1 MSTYDKYKFYGDK
14 SDFTMTLGEVI
25 AAGYDDDEKLHLD
38 KQWYPLYDEA
48 HRAELNEK
56 IVSHFVLREIG
67 YETIEQFIYMLGV
80 TMREN
85 APWFN
90 ERYKAAELLR
100 KSDPLNA
107 YDVWT
112 DNESGSES
120 QASSRASGTQDGT
133 TSGTT
138 DSTQSSKTR
147 SRGYD
152 SDVPATGV
160 VDDFARYASHATE
173 SEADTEGESHSEQS
187 SQSHSTTNNVTDFSH
202 ESTTGKGKSHTSGR
216 MSSATQLARD
226 YANAVMNV
234 DMEIIAMLERLFM
247 QVVSTRDTIYSN
259 DYYW

>member
-1 MSTYDKYKFYGDK
+1 MSPYDKYKFYGAK

-25 AAGYDDDEKLHLD
+25 AAGYDTDAKLHLD
-38 KQWYPLYDEA
+38 KQWYPLYDET

-56 IVSHFVLREIG
+56 IVAHFALREIG

-90 ERYKAAELLR
+90 ERYKAAELLK

-152 SDVPATGV
+152 SEVPATGV

-173 SEADTEGESHSEQS
+173 SEADTSGQSHSEQS
-187 SQSHSTTNNVTDFSH
+187 SQSHSTSNSVTDFSH

-216 MSSATQLARD
+216 MSSATRLARD
-226 YANAVMNV
+226 YADAVLNV
-234 DMEIIAMLERLFM
+234 DLEIIAVLERLFM
-247 QVVSTRDTIYSN
+247 QVAATRDTIYDN
-259 DYYW
+259 GYYW